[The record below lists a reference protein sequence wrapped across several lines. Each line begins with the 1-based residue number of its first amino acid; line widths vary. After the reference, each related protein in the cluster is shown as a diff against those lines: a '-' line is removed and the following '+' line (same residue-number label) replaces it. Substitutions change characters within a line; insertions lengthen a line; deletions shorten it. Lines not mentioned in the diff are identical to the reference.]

1 MYDVHNF
8 WFLDVTSAGQDRPQK
23 DEGIVEVETNV
34 SSCTP
39 CNEDHNTPPEIPTRK
54 GNYDNFFYY
63 LLLTKAIFIKV
74 HKYIGI

>member
-8 WFLDVTSAGQDRPQK
+8 WFLDVTAAGQDRPQK
-23 DEGIVEVETNV
+23 DEGNDGVETNV

-54 GNYDNFFYY
+54 GNYEKKNLLFITYQSNF
-63 LLLTKAIFIKV
+63 
-74 HKYIGI
+74 HKSS